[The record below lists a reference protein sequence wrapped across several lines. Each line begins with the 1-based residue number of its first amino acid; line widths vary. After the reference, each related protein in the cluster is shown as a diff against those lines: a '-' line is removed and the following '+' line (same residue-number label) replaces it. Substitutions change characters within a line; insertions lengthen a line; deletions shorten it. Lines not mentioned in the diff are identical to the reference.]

1 MPNLK
6 RWLLCLV
13 VGLSLVGAA
22 LAQVAKKQAEVFRD
36 LFAELDSNR
45 DNAIERDEVPE
56 SARTAF
62 DRLLKRGDDNHNG
75 KLETEE
81 YRSLLVDLREIAEQ
95 TKKQAAARFKAMDK
109 DGDGKVSRDEFT
121 GPKPRFDVLDRDGDG
136 FLNQQEI
143 LGAVQ
148 AKAAGKVA
156 AKKKLA
162 AGKKAAEDAKKPE
175 DLKKAD

>member
-6 RWLLCLV
+6 RWLLALV

-36 LFAELDSNR
+36 LFAELDANR

-56 SARTAF
+56 SARSAF

-75 KLETEE
+75 KLESEE

-95 TKKQAAARFKAMDK
+95 TKKQAVARFTVMDK

-121 GPKPRFDVLDRDGDG
+121 GPKPRFNVLDRDGDG
-136 FLNQQEI
+136 FLSQQEMM
-143 LGAVQ
+143 GAVQ
-148 AKAAGKVA
+148 GKAAGKIA
-156 AKKKLA
+156 AKKKLG
-162 AGKKAAEDAKKPE
+162 AGKKAVADGKKPE
-175 DLKKAD
+175 DVKKAE